1 MGLDI
6 VAMRQVAVVTGASSG
21 IGRALARELA
31 REGYDLG
38 LTARRAERLERLT
51 AEIRASGVRAEHVAA
66 DATRRDAT
74 HAAMAALG
82 ERLGPIDLL
91 VANAGIG
98 RGTDA
103 LAPDA
108 EALEAEFRVNVF
120 GAFYAI
126 EAVVPGMRERG
137 RGHVVAI
144 ASLASHRG
152 LPGAAG
158 YCATKAA
165 LTRLVEGMRP
175 DWARAGIR
183 ATIVHPGYVRS
194 ELTDRNGDRM
204 PFLMET
210 DRAARLIARAIRR
223 RKKVYEFPWQMS
235 LLVRHLVRH
244 LPDRLL
250 ASRIRSDKERP
261 HR

>member
-1 MGLDI
+1 MQRI
-6 VAMRQVAVVTGASSG
+6 AVVTGASSG
-21 IGRALARELA
+21 IGRALALELA

-38 LTARRAERLERLT
+38 LTARRAERLERL
-51 AEIRASGVRAEHVAA
+51 ASEVRATGVRAEYAAA
-66 DATRRDAT
+66 DATRRDET
-74 HAAMAALG
+74 HAAIAALG

-91 VANAGIG
+91 VANAGVG
-98 RGTDA
+98 YGTDA

-108 EALEAEFRVNVF
+108 EVLEAEFRVNVF

-126 EAVVPGMRERG
+126 EAVIPSMHARG
-137 RGHVVAI
+137 SGHVVAI
-144 ASLASHRG
+144 ASLASYRG

-175 DWARAGIR
+175 DWARAGIG

-194 ELTDRNGDRM
+194 ELTDRNRHRM
-204 PFLMET
+204 PLLMET

-223 RKKVYEFPWQMS
+223 RRKVYEFPWRMS

-250 ASRIRSDKERP
+250 ASGVRSDKQP
-261 HR
+261 FLH

>member
-1 MGLDI
+1 MH
-6 VAMRQVAVVTGASSG
+6 QVAVVTGASSG

-31 REGYDLG
+31 RDGYDLG
-38 LTARRAERLERLT
+38 LTARRAERLEQL
-51 AEIRASGVRAEHVAA
+51 ASEIRAAGSQAACVAA
-66 DATRRDAT
+66 DATRRDET
-74 HAAMAALG
+74 RAAMATLA

-98 RGTDA
+98 LGTDA

-108 EALEAEFRVNVF
+108 ETLEAEFRVNVF

-126 EAVVPGMRERG
+126 EAVVPAMRERG

-144 ASLASHRG
+144 SSLASHRG

-194 ELTDRNGDRM
+194 ELTDRNRYRM
-204 PFLMET
+204 PLLMDT

-223 RKKVYEFPWQMS
+223 QRRVYEFPWRMS
-235 LLVRHLVRH
+235 ILVRHLVRH

-250 ASRIRSDKERP
+250 ASRIRSDKKP
-261 HR
+261 SQA

>member
-1 MGLDI
+1 MH
-6 VAMRQVAVVTGASSG
+6 QVAVVTASASSG

-31 REGYDLG
+31 RDGYDLG
-38 LTARRAERLERLT
+38 LTARRAERLEQL
-51 AEIRASGVRAEHVAA
+51 ASEIRAAGSQAACVAA
-66 DATRRDAT
+66 DATRRDET
-74 HAAMAALG
+74 RAAMATLA

-98 RGTDA
+98 LGTDA

-108 EALEAEFRVNVF
+108 ETLEAEFRVNVF

-126 EAVVPGMRERG
+126 EAVVPAMRERG

-144 ASLASHRG
+144 SSLASHRG

-194 ELTDRNGDRM
+194 ELTDRNRYRM
-204 PFLMET
+204 PLLMDT

-223 RKKVYEFPWQMS
+223 QRRVYEFPWRMS
-235 LLVRHLVRH
+235 ILVRHLVRH

-250 ASRIRSDKERP
+250 ASRIRSDKKP
-261 HR
+261 SQA

>member
-1 MGLDI
+1 MN
-6 VAMRQVAVVTGASSG
+6 QVAVVTGASSG

-31 REGYDLG
+31 CDGYDLG
-38 LTARRAERLERLT
+38 LTARRAERLEQL
-51 AEIRASGVRAEHVAA
+51 ASEIRAAGSQAACVAA
-66 DATRRDAT
+66 DATRRDET
-74 HAAMAALG
+74 RAAMATLA

-98 RGTDA
+98 LGTDA

-108 EALEAEFRVNVF
+108 ETLETEFRVNVF

-126 EAVVPGMRERG
+126 EAVVPAMRERG

-144 ASLASHRG
+144 SSLASHRG

-194 ELTDRNGDRM
+194 ELTDRNRYRM
-204 PFLMET
+204 PLLMDT

-223 RKKVYEFPWQMS
+223 QRKVYEFPWRMS
-235 LLVRHLVRH
+235 MLVRHLVRH

-250 ASRIRSDKERP
+250 ASRIRSDKKP
-261 HR
+261 SHA

>member
-1 MGLDI
+1 MG
-6 VAMRQVAVVTGASSG
+6 QVAIVTGASSG

-31 REGYDLG
+31 REGYDVG
-38 LTARRAERLERLT
+38 LTARRAERLDQL
-51 AEIRASGVRAEHVAA
+51 ASELREAGSQAACVAA
-66 DATRRDAT
+66 DATRRDET
-74 HAAMAALG
+74 HAALAALA

-98 RGTDA
+98 LGTDA

-126 EAVVPGMRERG
+126 EAVLPSMRERG

-144 ASLASHRG
+144 SSLASHRG

-194 ELTDRNGDRM
+194 ELTDRNRYRM
-204 PFLMET
+204 PLLMET

-223 RKKVYEFPWQMS
+223 RRKVYEFPWRMAI
-235 LLVRHLVRH
+235 LVRHLVRH

-250 ASRIRSDKERP
+250 ASRIRSDKRP
-261 HR
+261 SRP

>member
-1 MGLDI
+1 MARI
-6 VAMRQVAVVTGASSG
+6 AVITGASSG
-21 IGRALARELA
+21 IGRALALALA
-31 REGYDLG
+31 REGYDVG
-38 LTARRAERLERLT
+38 LTARRADRLERL
-51 AEIRASGVRAEHVAA
+51 AIEVRAAGVRAECAAA
-66 DATRRDAT
+66 DATRRDET
-74 HAAMAALG
+74 HSAIVALS

-98 RGTDA
+98 LGTQA
-103 LAPDA
+103 LAPHA
-108 EALEAEFRVNVF
+108 GTLEAEFRVNVF

-126 EAVVPGMRERG
+126 EAVIPSMRER
-137 RGHVVAI
+137 RSGHVVAI
-144 ASLASHRG
+144 SSLASHRG

-194 ELTDRNGDRM
+194 ELTDRNRYRM
-204 PFLMET
+204 PLLMDT

-223 RKKVYEFPWQMS
+223 RKKVYEFPWRMS
-235 LLVRHLVRH
+235 FLVRHLVRH

-250 ASRIRSDKERP
+250 AGRIRSDKQP
-261 HR
+261 

>member
-1 MGLDI
+1 MGK
-6 VAMRQVAVVTGASSG
+6 VAVVTGASSG

-31 REGYDLG
+31 RDGYDLG
-38 LTARRAERLERLT
+38 LTARRAERLEQL
-51 AEIRASGVRAEHVAA
+51 ASEVRAAGSQAACVAA
-66 DATRRDAT
+66 DATRRDET
-74 HAAMAALG
+74 HAAMATLA

-98 RGTDA
+98 LGTNA

-108 EALEAEFRVNVF
+108 ETLETEFRVNVF

-126 EAVVPGMRERG
+126 EAVIPSMRERG
-137 RGHVVAI
+137 RGHVAAI
-144 ASLASHRG
+144 SSLASHRG

-194 ELTDRNGDRM
+194 ELTDRNRYRM
-204 PFLMET
+204 PLLMET

-223 RKKVYEFPWQMS
+223 RRKVYEFPWRMS
-235 LLVRHLVRH
+235 VLVRCLVRH

-250 ASRIRSDKERP
+250 ASRIRSDKKPPRV
-261 HR
+261 

>member
-1 MGLDI
+1 MH
-6 VAMRQVAVVTGASSG
+6 QVAVVTGASSG

-31 REGYDLG
+31 RDGYDLG
-38 LTARRAERLERLT
+38 LTARRAERLEQL
-51 AEIRASGVRAEHVAA
+51 ASEIRAAGSQAACVAA
-66 DATRRDAT
+66 DATRRDET
-74 HAAMAALG
+74 RAAMATLA

-98 RGTDA
+98 LGTDA

-108 EALEAEFRVNVF
+108 ETLEAEFRVNVF

-126 EAVVPGMRERG
+126 EAVVPAMRERG

-144 ASLASHRG
+144 SSLASHRG

-175 DWARAGIR
+175 DWARAGIQ

-194 ELTDRNGDRM
+194 ELTDRNRYRM
-204 PFLMET
+204 PLLMDT

-223 RKKVYEFPWQMS
+223 QRRVYEFPWRMS
-235 LLVRHLVRH
+235 ILVRHLVRH

-250 ASRIRSDKERP
+250 ASRIRSDKKP
-261 HR
+261 SQA

>member
-1 MGLDI
+1 
-6 VAMRQVAVVTGASSG
+6 MRRIAVVTGASSG
-21 IGRALARELA
+21 IGQALALELA
-31 REGYDLG
+31 RAGYDLG
-38 LTARRAERLERLT
+38 LTARRGDRLERL
-51 AEIRASGVRAEHVAA
+51 AIEVRAAGVRAEYAAA
-66 DATRRDAT
+66 DATRRDET
-74 HAAMAALG
+74 HAALAALR

-91 VANAGIG
+91 VANAGVG
-98 RGTDA
+98 YGTDA

-108 EALEAEFRVNVF
+108 EVLEAEFRVNVF

-126 EAVVPGMRERG
+126 EAVVPSMRERG
-137 RGHVVAI
+137 SGHVVAI
-144 ASLASHRG
+144 SSLAGHRG

-183 ATIVHPGYVRS
+183 ATTIHPGYVRS
-194 ELTDRNGDRM
+194 ELTDRNRYRM
-204 PFLMET
+204 PLLMDT

-223 RKKVYEFPWQMS
+223 RKKVYEFPWRMS
-235 LLVRHLVRH
+235 ILVRHLVRH

-250 ASRIRSDKERP
+250 AGRVRSDREPPR
-261 HR
+261 R